1 MFCLP
6 GFVESPYPPLQRG
19 NWLVPR
25 RWDNCFF
32 FRLALDLNMVS
43 VFAAASCIPIC
54 KGKPTSHKLR
64 SLHGFAPASLRASPF
79 AKGGR
84 GDSKTRFAPHPV
96 GLGGKGRFEDPLC
109 AIPFAKGNYQPQ
121 VYWSLHG
128 FAPASLCASPFAK
141 GGRGDSADPNSP
153 DQIKTSFPPF
163 GGNCS
168 IIP

>member
-1 MFCLP
+1 MKKPLHSGRFFLCFACRGSLN
-6 GFVESPYPPLQRG
+6 PPNPLCKGGTGWFRG
-19 NWLVPR
+19 VGIIV
-25 RWDNCFF
+25 FF

-43 VFAAASCIPIC
+43 VFVAALRHPPLQREAYQPQVTFFARLCPRVASRFPLC
-54 KGKPTSHKLR
+54 KG
-64 SLHGFAPASLRASPF
+64 GQ
-79 AKGGR
+79 GG
-84 GDSKTRFAPHPV
+84 
-96 GLGGKGRFEDPLC
+96 FEDPLC

-141 GGRGDSADPNSP
+141 GGRGDSADPTPPN
-153 DQIKTSFPPF
+153 QIKTSFPPF

>member
-1 MFCLP
+1 M
-6 GFVESPYPPLQRG
+6 
-19 NWLVPR
+19 VPR

-43 VFAAASCIPIC
+43 VFAAA
-54 KGKPTSHKLR
+54 LR
-64 SLHGFAPASLRASPF
+64 HPPLQRGA
-79 AKGGR
+79 G

-96 GLGGKGRFEDPLC
+96 GLGGQGGFEDPLC

-153 DQIKTSFPPF
+153 NQIKTSFPPF

-168 IIP
+168 INP